1 MDWLQWA
8 ITTIV
13 GILGIIAGR
22 AWERYDRIAQKDKEI
37 YTKILE
43 LLPHDNLLFFKQ
55 HDFAGPFRRSQIKPI
70 REFEEYCK
78 RADFI
83 FIDSKL
89 EKMRNELLKNI
100 SDFTLLYAQEAFAF
114 DSPVPDLV
122 RVRYPEDMRHEFE
135 GYERKSIVLRLNQLA
150 DEVSKSYETLVKTA
164 RKKL

>member
-1 MDWLQWA
+1 M
-8 ITTIV
+8 
-13 GILGIIAGR
+13 
-22 AWERYDRIAQKDKEI
+22 
-37 YTKILE
+37 
-43 LLPHDNLLFFKQ
+43 LPHDKLLFFKP
-55 HDFAGPFRRSQIKPI
+55 HDFAGPFRRLQIKPI

-89 EKMRNELLKNI
+89 EKLRNELLKNI
-100 SDFTLLYAQEAFAF
+100 SDFTLLYAQEAFEF

-122 RVRYPEDMRHEFE
+122 RVRYPEDMRYKFE